1 VEVAVS
7 PDGKTLASG
16 SAGGRGRGEIVLWDI
31 ASGKKLRSL
40 TGHDDFF
47 FTLAFAPDGKTLAT
61 GMGNTIQLWDV
72 GTGERLRVSR
82 EDYGACSLAF
92 APDGKTLI
100 STSQNAALQ
109 LWDVATL
116 KLIRR

>member
-1 VEVAVS
+1 VSVAIS

-16 SAGGRGRGEIVLWDI
+16 SAGGRGLGEIFLWEV
-31 ASGKKLRSL
+31 STGKHLRSL
-40 TGHDDFF
+40 TGHGDFF

-61 GMGNTIQLWDV
+61 GMGNTVQTWDV
-72 GTGERLRVSR
+72 GTGKQVLVSK
-82 EDYGACSLAF
+82 EDYGACSIAF
-92 APDGKTLI
+92 APDGKTLV
-100 STSQNAALQ
+100 SASQNPTIQ